1 MRVGRKIAL
10 VGGVPILV
18 AAAIAA
24 AGWFLLTQG
33 ERARAGALLA
43 ARVYHDLTLARLVR
57 DDFVAARADARAA
70 FETRFFDLTDRA
82 GRGLA
87 TLQNQART
95 RGQAE
100 RAAAAR
106 QSLDRYV
113 ERMRDFS
120 AVARENDGLI
130 AEMSRRASRLTDL
143 AEQARERQQTSNVDL
158 AWTLT
163 GKVNRLRATRDA
175 VTGLNAVLAAAWQL
189 ALARERGAPPGTERS
204 ERTRLVHAGR
214 DLAAALR
221 ATSRETEA
229 AEAERLTALD
239 SAASDRLTEWGE
251 RLLKIVTSEQ
261 RTLDDEVAQL
271 LTYAGEANATEQATQ
286 NIGITTLKLGQRTAE
301 ALARRDA
308 EAVSAMLGEGE
319 RLSASASALPISPL
333 IQSEMIE
340 AIDGWRARL
349 ATTVD
354 GLKRQNAMIAEMDGL
369 AAGLSE
375 AARALNDDAVE
386 DADRFGTFLGQLLL
400 AGAAVGLL
408 LGALVALAVARSI
421 LVPLRQLQGD
431 MIALAADPKAEGLSG
446 TQRTD
451 ELGDIARA
459 TNFFVTE
466 IGRRERA
473 LRRAKDQA
481 DNALQDLHQ
490 AQDDLIRAEKLA
502 SLGQLVAGVAHEI
515 NTPLGIAL
523 TTATLVRDE
532 TRAFQGLVTAGTL
545 SRSRLT
551 HFVDRVGEGSQL
563 LCANLTRAADLVHGF
578 KQVAVDR
585 ASDERR
591 RFDLDVWL
599 GELLASLQ
607 PMLRK
612 GGHRIERDDPSGIV
626 VDTYPGVLAQVV
638 TNLVA
643 NAVVHGFAGAERPGT
658 ITVRVSHA
666 GSLVRLEVSDDGG
679 GIAPEH
685 LGRIFDPFFTTARSH
700 GSTGLGM
707 HIVHNLVTAKLQGRI
722 AVESEPG
729 RGTLVRLEFPRAPG
743 EVERTGTA
751 RRPAGA
757 QAP

>member
-24 AGWFLLTQG
+24 AGWFLLAQG

-43 ARVYHDLTLARLVR
+43 ARVYHDLTLARMVR
-57 DDFVAARADARAA
+57 DDSVSARADARAA
-70 FETRFFDLTDRA
+70 IETRFFDLTARA
-82 GRGLA
+82 GRGLEA
-87 TLQNQART
+87 LQNQART
-95 RGQAE
+95 RSQAE

-106 QSLDRYV
+106 QSLGRYV
-113 ERMRDFS
+113 ARMRDFS

-130 AEMSRRASRLTDL
+130 AEMGQRANRLTDL
-143 AEQARERQQTSNVDL
+143 AEQARQRQQAANVDL
-158 AWTLT
+158 AWTMT
-163 GKVNRLRATRDA
+163 GKVNRLRATRDVVA
-175 VTGLNAVLAAAWQL
+175 GLNAVLAAAWQG
-189 ALARERGAPPGTERS
+189 ALARQRGEEVARS
-204 ERTRLVHAGR
+204 ERTRLVDAGR

-229 AEAERLTALD
+229 TEAEGLTA
-239 SAASDRLTEWGE
+239 SEPAAGDRLTDWGE
-251 RLLKIVTSEQ
+251 RWLKTATSEQ
-261 RTLDDEVAQL
+261 RMLDDAVAQL
-271 LTYAGEANATEQATQ
+271 LASAGEANATEQATQ
-286 NIGITTLKLGQRTAE
+286 NIGIATLKLGQRTAE

-333 IQSEMIE
+333 IQSDMIE

-349 ATTVD
+349 ATTID

-375 AARALNDDAVE
+375 AARDLNDDAVE
-386 DADRFGTFLGQLLL
+386 DADRFGTFLGRLLL
-400 AGAAVGLL
+400 AGAAIGLL

-481 DNALQDLHQ
+481 DTALHDLRQ
-490 AQDDLIRAEKLA
+490 AQDDLIRVEKLA

-532 TRAFQGLVTAGTL
+532 TRAFQDLVAAGTL

-551 HFVDRVGEGSQL
+551 HFVDRVGEGAQL

-591 RFDLDVWL
+591 SFDLDVWL

-612 GGHRIERDDPSGIV
+612 GGHRIRCEVPPGIV
-626 VDTYPGVLAQVV
+626 LDTYPGVLAQVV

-658 ITVRVSHA
+658 ITVRVSA
-666 GSLVRLEVSDDGG
+666 PGALVRLEVSDDGG
-679 GIAPEH
+679 GIVPEH
-685 LGRIFDPFFTTARSH
+685 LGRIFDPFFTTARSR

-722 AVESEPG
+722 AVESAPEH
-729 RGTLVRLEFPRAPG
+729 GTLVRLDFPRVPG
-743 EVERTGTA
+743 GTERPGTA
-751 RRPAGA
+751 RRPTGA
-757 QAP
+757 DAR